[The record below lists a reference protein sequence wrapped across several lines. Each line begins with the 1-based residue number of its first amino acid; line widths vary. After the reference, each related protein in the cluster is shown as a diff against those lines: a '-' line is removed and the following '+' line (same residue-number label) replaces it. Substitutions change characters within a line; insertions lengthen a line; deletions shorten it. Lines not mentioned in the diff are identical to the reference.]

1 MFENTSEKIEFGGR
15 LVQSRSLN
23 VGKTLSSKRVGTIVQ
38 GDNIFLHGSIQ
49 GNIYLLSKTYL
60 VDTEYST
67 LNFKMHSLQHLVG
80 ICLSKTEDFTELD
93 PDKECFQFSTP
104 EMIEHSWQKTN
115 LPTAK
120 RYNLALGKKCETSV
134 ASDLENSCKSA
145 IDGSLST
152 KYFTSSRDEEKFLEV
167 KLGEEKLIRHVVIH
181 KDGLNDLTLFIT
193 NDEGIAL
200 YQSPNIIGSR
210 KEVIITVP
218 FIYGSRIRIYSY
230 GSGPMSLTNIEVFE
244 DIVRTEPREIS
255 LPLGSFLQGKEL
267 KYLRFIQYDQDSTVT
282 QISDITFENGRLL

>member
-1 MFENTSEKIEFGGR
+1 MFENTSKKIDFGGR

-23 VGKTLSSKRVGTIVQ
+23 VDKALSSKRAGTVVQ

-104 EMIEHSWQKTN
+104 EMTEHSWQNTK

-134 ASDLENSCKSA
+134 ARDLENSCESA

-193 NDEGIAL
+193 NDEGKVL
-200 YQSPNIIGSR
+200 YQSYINGSQ

-230 GSGPMSLTNIEVFE
+230 SSGPMSLTNIEVFE

-267 KYLRFIQYDQDSTVT
+267 KYLSFIQYDQDSTVT